1 MYSSNRFY
9 ALVLPRTTKIT
20 QMSSFLATCGTMI
33 VLLGGIWD
41 SASHELRIPE
51 TFWTIQ
57 HMTIYSGVSMISCS
71 AIAAILVL
79 NRCESKS
86 MKKGMML
93 ILLGAM
99 LQLVGGY
106 ADYNFHEIYG
116 IDGLVT
122 PSHLTVETGLLLSAI
137 GGFITLSKSQNSILL
152 KMAPMSIMTVLLSA
166 TWIGFNLVLLFSAVM
181 LCVPVFQLFYSGCAI
196 M

>member
-1 MYSSNRFY
+1 MYPSNRFY

-71 AIAAILVL
+71 AITAMLVL
-79 NRCESKS
+79 NRCKDKS
-86 MKKGMML
+86 MKKGMMM
-93 ILLGAM
+93 ILFGAM

-122 PSHLTVETGLLLSAI
+122 PSHLTVETG
-137 GGFITLSKSQNSILL
+137 
-152 KMAPMSIMTVLLSA
+152 
-166 TWIGFNLVLLFSAVM
+166 
-181 LCVPVFQLFYSGCAI
+181 
-196 M
+196 